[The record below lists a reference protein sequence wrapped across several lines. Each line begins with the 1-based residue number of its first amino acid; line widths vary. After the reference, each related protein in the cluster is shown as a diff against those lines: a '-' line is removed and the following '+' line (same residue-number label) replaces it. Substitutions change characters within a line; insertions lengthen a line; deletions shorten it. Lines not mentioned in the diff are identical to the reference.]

1 MRVLLLSPHTDDV
14 EIGAGGLVCRL
25 RDEGAHTFR
34 WLVFS
39 RCEDSL
45 GPGMQPDTLERE
57 FHASADFLGIA
68 DRQVLQFS
76 VRTMPAHRQEILE
89 AMVRARR
96 DFKPELV
103 VAPCLDDVHQDHGTV
118 AAEALRAFKSSAT
131 MLGYE
136 LPWNNVSFRSTL
148 LVRLTEEQVRRKWHA
163 MEHYRSQQSLGREYF
178 SQPFVESWA
187 RMRGAQCGATYAEAF
202 DVLRA
207 VF

>member
-14 EIGAGGLVCRL
+14 ELGAGGLVCRML
-25 RDEGAHTFR
+25 EDGGHTFR

-45 GPGMQPDTLERE
+45 APGMPPDTLERE
-57 FHASADFLGIA
+57 FNAAAGFLGIA
-68 DRQVLQFS
+68 DRRVLDFA

-89 AMVRARR
+89 
-96 DFKPELV
+96 ELV
-103 VAPCLDDVHQDHGTV
+103 RVRKDFSPDLVLAPTADDVHQDHETV

-131 MLGYE
+131 ILGYE
-136 LPWNNVSFRSTL
+136 LPWNNLTFRSTA
-148 LVRLTEEQVRRKWHA
+148 LVRLSESQVRRKWQV

-178 SQPFVESWA
+178 SQQFVESWA
-187 RMRGAQCGATYAEAF
+187 RMRGSQCGAAYAEAF
-202 DVLRA
+202 EVLRA